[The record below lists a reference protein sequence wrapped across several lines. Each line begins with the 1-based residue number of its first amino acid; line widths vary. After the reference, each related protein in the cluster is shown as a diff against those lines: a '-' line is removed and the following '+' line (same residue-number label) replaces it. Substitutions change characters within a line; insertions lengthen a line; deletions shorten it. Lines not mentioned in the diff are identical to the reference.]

1 MCMCCASAISS
12 TYTNIVIVML
22 DLFLRDGV
30 FPVLGQDEPHPLCA
44 AELQPLAGARG
55 RGRGEVGLLEAVP
68 QLGQET
74 PQLPGGRGELRH
86 GHPGHSNQS
95 SGK

>member
-55 RGRGEVGLLEAVP
+55 RGEVGLLEAVP